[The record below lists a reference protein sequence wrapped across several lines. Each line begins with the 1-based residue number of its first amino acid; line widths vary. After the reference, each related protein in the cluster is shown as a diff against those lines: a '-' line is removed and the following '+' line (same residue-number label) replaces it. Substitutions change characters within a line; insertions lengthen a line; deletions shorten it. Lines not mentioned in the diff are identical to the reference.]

1 MALELRE
8 ACLHSARKPVRI
20 RMMYQPVLRVGGAM
34 ALVLVV
40 GAACVPSPTNVP
52 SVRAMPTASPA
63 ATSTPRPTNTPPPT
77 AVTQAFFCVWDA
89 TPTPSLPACRL
100 PEAEERDR
108 FCVKKVP
115 YTLIALPEG
124 DTYRVLMPGIVCT
137 DAGLKR
143 GVQLVTCTGPQ
154 SYSFLLEICN
164 PSCAA
169 LPTPTRDTTV
179 PSEICPPGFN
189 YLSDRACCQAA
200 GGASLGCVTLK
211 FATRAC
217 GAANCSKIASR
228 AACNATPGCA
238 WGVDVASG
246 KSACRPK

>member
-1 MALELRE
+1 MKPAPRCLPARRE
-8 ACLHSARKPVRI
+8 SATMSQGRQLSVF
-20 RMMYQPVLRVGGAM
+20 RVGGAM
-34 ALVLVV
+34 ALVLVLS
-40 GAACVPSPTNVP
+40 AACAPAPTNVP

-108 FCVKKVP
+108 FCVRKVP

-124 DTYRVLMPGIVCT
+124 DAYRVLTPGIVCT

-154 SYSFLLEICN
+154 SYSFLRLWCINQEE
-164 PSCAA
+164 S
-169 LPTPTRDTTV
+169 R
-179 PSEICPPGFN
+179 ICP
-189 YLSDRACCQAA
+189 S
-200 GGASLGCVTLK
+200 
-211 FATRAC
+211 
-217 GAANCSKIASR
+217 IAV
-228 AACNATPGCA
+228 G
-238 WGVDVASG
+238 
-246 KSACRPK
+246 